1 MGKTI
6 KSQRGVSMLGIFV
19 ICAAIVFVAI
29 GALKVIP
36 AYIEFGTVKKAV
48 SASKDGAKTVADVQR
63 NFDRRAQVDD
73 ISVISARDLE
83 VTKEGNNIVVSFKYD
98 KKIPMFQNLS
108 VLLEFSGSS
117 NDP

>member
-1 MGKTI
+1 MKN
-6 KSQRGVSMLGIFV
+6 
-19 ICAAIVFVAI
+19 C
-29 GALKVIP
+29 
-36 AYIEFGTVKKAV
+36 
-48 SASKDGAKTVADVQR
+48 VQVHSVQK

>member
-1 MGKTI
+1 MGNTI
-6 KSQRGVSMLGIFV
+6 KSQRGVSMLGVFV
-19 ICAAIVFVAI
+19 ICAAIVLVAI

-48 SASKDGAKTVADVQR
+48 VASKDGAKTVADVQR

-83 VTKEGNNIVVSFKYD
+83 VTKEGNSIVVSFKYD

>member
-1 MGKTI
+1 MGTTVKA
-6 KSQRGVSMLGIFV
+6 QRGASMLGIFM
-19 ICAAIVFVAI
+19 ICAAIVLVAVA
-29 GALKVIP
+29 GLKIIP
-36 AYIEFGTVKKAV
+36 AYMEYGTVKKAV
-48 SASKDGAKTVADVQR
+48 VASREGAKTVADVQK

-73 ISVISARDLE
+73 ITVVSARDLD